1 MKFLL
6 VFAVLLIGF
15 FLWRSSRGTPKP
27 PPAPRSKPVDTK
39 AIEMASCDLCGVH
52 CAATDLVVGRQ
63 GRYCT
68 AQHRQQAEP

>member
-15 FLWRSSRGTPKP
+15 FVWRSSRGTPKP
-27 PPAPRSKPVDTK
+27 PPAPRSKQGTK
-39 AIEMASCDLCGVH
+39 VIEMGSCDLCGVH
-52 CAATDLVVGRQ
+52 CAANDLVVGRQ

>member
-6 VFAVLLIGF
+6 VFAVLLIAF

-27 PPAPRSKPVDTK
+27 PPAPGAKPGTK
-39 AIEMASCDLCGVH
+39 VIEMASCDLCGVH